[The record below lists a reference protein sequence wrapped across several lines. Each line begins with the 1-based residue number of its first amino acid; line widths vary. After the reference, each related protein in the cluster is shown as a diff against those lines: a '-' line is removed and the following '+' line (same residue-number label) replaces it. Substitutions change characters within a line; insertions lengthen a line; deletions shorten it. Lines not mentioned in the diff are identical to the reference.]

1 MSDERPKPL
10 RSPLFDAPVA
20 PHVQERKAAPA
31 VDLGVAPT
39 PAAATDPHPVERGV
53 LPQLPKR
60 SEIARFEEPARNT
73 EELLAGVSPDCEID
87 LSEMPTPEIRRGVP
101 ERPTIRTRPVF
112 WFAAF
117 SAICFAGWS
126 VFRVDVST
134 TVDEATEVVPAV
146 QAPLVG
152 EEAIGAEAVDDSES
166 SLPSGVESAGTPA
179 ETAVVPAP
187 KKVDRPT
194 PPDPPTQAKEAV
206 LDEPPKDGGFL
217 TVVSDQRALVIIDG
231 ASLGYT
237 PVEAHPLRRGVH
249 RVRLVVP
256 GGPSA
261 EKEVTVQTDQE
272 TIAEF
277 SLFP

>member
-20 PHVQERKAAPA
+20 PHVQERKAATA
-31 VDLGVAPT
+31 VAPE
-39 PAAATDPHPVERGV
+39 AAPLQAADTGSQRVERAV

-60 SEIARFEEPARNT
+60 SEIAHFGESSRNT

-87 LSEMPTPEIRRGVP
+87 LSEMPTPLMRRVVRA
-101 ERPTIRTRPVF
+101 RPPIRTRPVF

-117 SAICFAGWS
+117 STLCFAGWS
-126 VFRVDVST
+126 VLRADEPST
-134 TVDEATEVVPAV
+134 FGEVAEVVPAV
-146 QAPLVG
+146 QAPLNG
-152 EEAIGAEAVDDSES
+152 EEASGAEVVDASKS
-166 SLPSGVESAGTPA
+166 SVSSGVEPARAPVETP
-179 ETAVVPAP
+179 VVPST

-194 PPDPPTQAKEAV
+194 PPEPSTDAKEAV
-206 LDEPPKDGGFL
+206 QVDPPKDGGFL
-217 TVVSDQRALVIIDG
+217 TVVSDQRALVILDG

-277 SLFP
+277 SLF